1 MKKNSVNQN
10 NSKIEEGANQMEKR
24 DKVEIPLAELPK
36 LIRPTVSPKNRITAI
51 YEYTDEE
58 GNHLFE
64 MVRQREGQPYLCR
77 QKGYNGEYQFNIKGI
92 PRVPYNL
99 VQVKGAIKNGKT
111 IFITEGE
118 SKVDTLSELGI
129 VGAATTAPFR
139 YPNKWKPEYNKFIKG
154 ANGIII
160 LQDDDQNGIDFANF
174 TFSSLLEDFEEEK
187 IGIMPI
193 TSICPEINK
202 QGADITDVREFMQ
215 NDERLK
221 LILDSIAETI

>member
-1 MKKNSVNQN
+1 MKKNVEKEMN
-10 NSKIEEGANQMEKR
+10 KTIEERANKMEKQE
-24 DKVEIPLAELPK
+24 KVVIPLAEIPK

-58 GNHLFE
+58 GNPLFE
-64 MVRQREGQPYLCR
+64 MVRQREGQPYICR

-129 VGAATTAPFR
+129 VATTVPFK
-139 YPNKWKPEYNKFIKG
+139 YPNKWKAEYNKYIKG
-154 ANGIII
+154 ATGIII

-174 TFSSLLEDFEEEK
+174 TFSSLLEDFAEEK

-202 QGADITDVREFMQ
+202 QGADITDIRDFMN

-221 LILDSIAETI
+221 LILDSIAENI